1 VLQRAEFLFRWVPR
15 RALPRLD
22 QALVVLVPAVTIGLI
37 DALGALSPWS
47 LAALGCCLVLLAV
60 LVWRGE
66 RTRTIPFTRTFLW
79 AAVGFACL
87 CAILSPF
94 GNPLVSGA
102 SLVAL
107 VFLIAAFA
115 ARGLAA
121 GVRLPLKRATLPDAP
136 LRRGATPPDPPLG
149 VARERATE
157 AAFGWVYAGIVAA
170 AALVLAVV
178 LGGALRP
185 EAGIFTTASL
195 DLRFGGNV
203 VSLGLG
209 AAKVAILADSLAG
222 GILVAAAAG
231 AFGARRAFAV
241 AAGIAWIAAY
251 ARLGPVM
258 WNATPTFIVP
268 LYVFVLSPGW
278 PARRPL
284 YAGLVAALA
293 GLLYWPLLV
302 PLSVLALGWWIWQ
315 PLPAERRAVARAFAC
330 GALAGAALALLPG
343 SLIRLPATLVAAPLD
358 EPLRL
363 VGADGVWPWLLLVPS
378 LTSGIYSG
386 LGSLLVGASGFAG
399 NALWV
404 TAAPGW
410 ALVAALIAA
419 GLTLRRTAPRATR
432 AALAVA
438 LAVVYLAL
446 PSHIFSVPL
455 PTPAEVTYLAGGS
468 GWLASSAALALVA
481 VAALAGAAALES
493 FAQRRGRRLAAAAGL
508 LLVLLDAYPAGALF
522 PNLPASAATGALR
535 ESQADPQHAALLA
548 SLYDD
553 DPRAR
558 LARAQV
564 EALFGLSPAAARAFV
579 RPLPATDRLEPGDL
593 GFPRL
598 AVAVVDL
605 SAYNLYRDAPFSGFI
620 FVPNDLSGTLTAP
633 EQVANPEIERTL
645 IKSVYGNDYAY
656 SYER

>member
-22 QALVVLVPAVTIGLI
+22 QVFLVLVPAVTIGLI

-47 LAALGCCLVLLAV
+47 LAALAACLVLLVV

-66 RTRTIPFTRTFLW
+66 RTRTIPFARTFLW

-87 CAILSPF
+87 CAILTPL
-94 GNPLVSGA
+94 GNPVVSGA
-102 SLVAL
+102 SLAAL
-107 VFLIAAFA
+107 LFLVAAFA
-115 ARGLAA
+115 ARGLA
-121 GVRLPLKRATLPDAP
+121 GVRLPLMRRAAP
-136 LRRGATPPDPPLG
+136 HNPPLSS
-149 VARERATE
+149 AREQAGE
-157 AAFGWVYAGIVAA
+157 AAFGWVYAGLAAA

-185 EAGIFTTASL
+185 AAGIFTIASL
-195 DLRFGGNV
+195 DLAVGRNV

-222 GILVAAAAG
+222 GILVAAAAR

-258 WNATPTFIVP
+258 WNATPTFVVP

-284 YAGLVAALA
+284 YAGMVGALG

-302 PLSVLALGWWIWQ
+302 PLSVLTLGWWIWKSE
-315 PLPAERRAVARAFAC
+315 PAERRSVARGFAC
-330 GALAGAALALLPG
+330 GALAGAAFALLAG
-343 SLIRLPATLVAAPLD
+343 SLIRPPATLVAAPLD
-358 EPLRL
+358 DPLRL

-386 LGSLLVGASGFAG
+386 LGSLLLGASGFAG

-410 ALVAALIAA
+410 ALVAALIA
-419 GLTLRRTAPRATR
+419 GLTLRRAAPRAAR
-432 AALAVA
+432 AALAVV

-481 VAALAGAAALES
+481 VAALAGAAAIES

-508 LLVLLDAYPAGALF
+508 VLVLLDACPSGALF

-535 ESQADPQHAALLA
+535 ESQADPGHASLLA

-598 AVAVVDL
+598 TVAVVDL
-605 SAYNLYRDAPFSGFI
+605 SAYNLYRDAPFTGFI
-620 FVPNDLSGTLTAP
+620 FVPNDLSGMLTAP
-633 EQVANPEIERTL
+633 EQVANPEIDRTL
-645 IKSVYGNDYAY
+645 IKSVYGSDFAY